1 MSDDNKVEL
10 VAAAQISAFAG
21 PPAGIE
27 FNSNFGFQTATRSGD
42 GSYVLELKHEH
53 DARKLVINVTR
64 NNQVPGEIEA
74 SILDDTHIQVL
85 SFGFSPAPPFA
96 AVPTDTS
103 FFITVNRV
111 RD

>member
-10 VAAAQISAFAG
+10 VATAQISAFAG
-21 PPAGIE
+21 PPSGIE

-53 DARKLVINVTR
+53 DTKELVIHVTR
-64 NNQVPGEIEA
+64 NNQVPGMIGA
-74 SILDDTHIQVL
+74 SILDDEHIQVL
-85 SFGFSPAPPFA
+85 SFGFSGGA
-96 AVPTDTS
+96 AVPTDS
-103 FFITVNRV
+103 PFFITVSRV